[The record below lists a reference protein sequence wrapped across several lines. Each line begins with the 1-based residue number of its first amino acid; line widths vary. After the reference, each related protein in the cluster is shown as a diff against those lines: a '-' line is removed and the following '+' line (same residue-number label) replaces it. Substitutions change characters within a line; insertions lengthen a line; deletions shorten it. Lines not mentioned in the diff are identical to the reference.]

1 MPRFNM
7 PSHLAEKVG
16 NKNWTKEEMAEKR
29 RTEVVMI
36 GDNIQPSSFLPEH
49 LHDQFQWFV
58 DEFEDYGILA
68 NIDSDALSRYVMA
81 DYQYWE
87 ATEILNKMKPD
98 EEGYSRISNV
108 QNRYFNQTQALAKEL
123 GLTMVSRG
131 KLKKEDDEGEQREM
145 TREEQ
150 LFSGALGG

>member
-7 PSHLAEKVG
+7 PSHLAEEIGK
-16 NKNWTKEEMAEKR
+16 KNWTKAELEEKR

-36 GDNIQPSSFLPEH
+36 GDNIQPSGFLPEH
-49 LHDQFQWFV
+49 LHKQFKWFV
-58 DEFEDYGILA
+58 DEFEEYGILA
-68 NIDSDALSRYVMA
+68 NVDSDALSRYVMA

-87 ATEILNKMKPD
+87 TTEILNEMKPD

-131 KLKKEDDEGEQREM
+131 KLKRDTDEDDEREL
-145 TREEQ
+145 TKEEK
-150 LFSGALGG
+150 LFSGLL